1 MSSLWATGRVAPAL
15 MGALCILLPAC
26 GPPGQGE
33 ETSAQQPQ
41 VRLQAPPASPGDTD
55 PRAEKA
61 LGKIVEGKFT
71 GARAILAAVL
81 ADHPGSFRCRFLEAF
96 SWQRQKR
103 YEKARQGFEEVLR
116 SRAVFPGSENI
127 LHFHGWALY
136 HLGRL
141 REAEVAF
148 NRHAE
153 SAPEAAATWFGLGLI
168 AIEDD
173 RLSEAESFLVRARD
187 LQGRNSRAKIEF
199 AKTVARL
206 GEVYDL
212 QGRHELA
219 RENFEEAIRTWPRHY
234 NAHYKLSRVL
244 LRLGDREASQEALRK
259 HQATG
264 KRTTTAGE
272 DP

>member
-116 SRAVFPGSENI
+116 SRAVFPGSENV
-127 LHFHGWALY
+127 LHFHGWAHY

-141 REAEVAF
+141 REAEAHLVGADLEEPL
-148 NRHAE
+148 AE
-153 SAPEAAATWFGLGLI
+153 GQRSVGLQGHPVEEGPVLAPQVSDPQPLGLELD
-168 AIEDD
+168 ED
-173 RLSEAESFLVRARD
+173 FLRQYSV
-187 LQGRNSRAKIEF
+187 S
-199 AKTVARL
+199 
-206 GEVYDL
+206 
-212 QGRHELA
+212 
-219 RENFEEAIRTWPRHY
+219 
-234 NAHYKLSRVL
+234 
-244 LRLGDREASQEALRK
+244 
-259 HQATG
+259 
-264 KRTTTAGE
+264 
-272 DP
+272 